1 MRYDYMAIVTQNS
14 LTGGIVMI
22 YKTKNPTFAGFYN
35 LYVI

>member
-1 MRYDYMAIVTQNS
+1 MRYDVTAIVTHNS

-22 YKTKNPTFAGFYN
+22 YKTKNPTFEGFYN